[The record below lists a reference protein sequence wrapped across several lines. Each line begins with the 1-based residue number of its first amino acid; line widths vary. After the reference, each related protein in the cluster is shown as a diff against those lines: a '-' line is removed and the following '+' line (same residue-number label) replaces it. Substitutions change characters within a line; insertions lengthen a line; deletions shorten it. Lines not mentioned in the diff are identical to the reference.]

1 MPTAMPAPIF
11 TPTSTPSL
19 APAVSPALAHAHVT
33 GSNPPSD
40 WVLRW
45 RQAWDRPGLTALDVG
60 CGHGRH
66 VRLLAQAGLSVTA
79 VDRDAQALASLQ
91 GLPGVKTLEA
101 DIENS
106 PWPLPGRQ
114 FDLVLVTNY
123 LWRPLLP
130 LIKAAVAPGGWLIYE
145 TFTDGQQT
153 IGRPS
158 RADFLLQP
166 GELLTVCEGMRIVGY
181 EDGFLDAGDVPAPA
195 GSPSAVNGRYVQRV
209 AAVHAR
215 GTEPD
220 TYPRYRLAPP
230 SGSPV

>member
-1 MPTAMPAPIF
+1 MSG
-11 TPTSTPSL
+11 TSPL
-19 APAVSPALAHAHVT
+19 PHAAT
-33 GSNPPSD
+33 TSAPSD

-79 VDRDAQALASLQ
+79 VDRDVQALATLR
-91 GLPGVKTLEA
+91 GLPGVATLEA
-101 DIENS
+101 DIEND
-106 PWPLPGRQ
+106 PWPLAGRQ

-130 LIKAAVAPGGWLIYE
+130 LIRAAVAPGGWLIYE

-153 IGRPS
+153 VGRPS
-158 RADFLLQP
+158 RPDFLLQP
-166 GELLTVCEGMRIVGY
+166 GELLKVCEGMRIVGF
-181 EDGFLDAGDVPAPA
+181 EDGFLDADAASAPA
-195 GSPSAVNGRYVQRV
+195 GTAAAVNGRYVQRV

-220 TYPRYRLAPP
+220 TYPRYRLAAP
-230 SGSPV
+230 SGRPV